1 MSNVETAPSEVV
13 CAAEDGGAS
22 SVSEVPI
29 RVLTPREVPL
39 GGPRAMSVRRT
50 LPQRALSLIGAW
62 CFLDHYGPDQVART
76 GGMDVPPHPHTGLAT
91 VSWLFS
97 GEITHADS
105 AGHRA
110 VVRPGQLSLMTAG
123 SGISH
128 SERSSGPS
136 PELHGVQMWVAL
148 PEQHRFGPRRF
159 DHYTPPVR
167 TGPGWSAQV
176 FLGTAFGDTAPV
188 PTVSPMLAAEV
199 RLEPGR
205 TLTVDVPAD
214 FEHGVLVDTGEV
226 VVDGQPVPADHLA
239 YRPAGEDRLQLGAGD
254 RAARLVLFGGPPLG
268 EQIVMWWNFVGR
280 SHEEI
285 VAFRTAWQEQIGQ
298 QEPRTPGAAAAPG
311 RADPPEHLSGTAGGT
326 ATVAPPS
333 FGLPED
339 DPGAPLPAPVLPNVR
354 IRPREQRGGR

>member
-1 MSNVETAPSEVV
+1 MSNVETKPSEVV
-13 CAAEDGGAS
+13 CAADDGAAS
-22 SVSEVPI
+22 SDAAPTI

-39 GGPRAMSVRRT
+39 GGPRAMSVRRP

-62 CFLDHYGPDQVART
+62 CFLDHYGPDEVAST

-110 VVRPGQLSLMTAG
+110 VVRPGELSLMTAG

-148 PEQHRFGPRRF
+148 PEESRFGPRRF

-176 FLGTAFGDTAPV
+176 FLGTGFGDTAPV
-188 PTVSPMLAAEV
+188 PTATPMLAAEV

-205 TLTVDVPAD
+205 TLDVDVAAD

-226 VVDGQPVPADHLA
+226 TVDEQPVPADHLA
-239 YRPAGEDRLQLGAGD
+239 YRRAGERRLQLAAGD
-254 RAARLVLFGGPPLG
+254 RAVRLVLFGGPPLG

-285 VAFRTAWQEQIGQ
+285 VAFRTAWQEQIGRP
-298 QEPRTPGAAAAPG
+298 ER
-311 RADPPEHLSGTAGGT
+311 RADSSEHLYGTAGET
-326 ATVAPPS
+326 QTVAPPS

-354 IRPREQRGGR
+354 IRPREQPGGR

>member
-1 MSNVETAPSEVV
+1 MSNVETRPAEVV
-13 CAAEDGGAS
+13 CAADDGGAS
-22 SVSEVPI
+22 PVGAVPI

-62 CFLDHYGPDQVART
+62 CFLDHYGPDQVAST

-167 TGPGWSAQV
+167 TGSGWSAQV
-176 FLGTAFGDTAPV
+176 FLGSAFGEVAPV
-188 PTVSPMLAAEV
+188 PTATPMLAAEV
-199 RLEPGR
+199 RLEAGSSVS
-205 TLTVDVPAD
+205 VDVAAD
-214 FEHGVLVDTGEV
+214 FEHGVLVDTGEPG
-226 VVDGQPVPADHLA
+226 VDGQPVPADHLA
-239 YRPAGEDRLQLGAGD
+239 YRPAGSDRLQLTAGD
-254 RAARLVLFGGPPLG
+254 QPVRLVLFGGPPLG

-285 VAFRTAWQEQIGQ
+285 VAFRTAWQEQIGRA
-298 QEPRTPGAAAAPG
+298 EPRAGVPEHRSDT
-311 RADPPEHLSGTAGGT
+311 PEHLSGTAGGT
-326 ATVAPPS
+326 ATVAAPS
-333 FGLPED
+333 FGLPAD